1 MEPYKQAFNK
11 VGWFIPPYVAMGFL
25 AKMAKEID
33 EKNSNFNQETLE
45 QLLALIYSP
54 ENLAAMVLERYPI
67 TPYIQDYKNI
77 ISESIS
83 AHFYGL
89 NYAAVATLLPVIE
102 GAGRKLAKSRSV
114 PVKSIRSVFINLA
127 DDCKNDAILNS
138 KGEVGEIISMMD
150 SFIEFTKNHL
160 YIESSDYALKD
171 KTNRH
176 GILHGAYCDEDYGK
190 PINFYKII
198 AAVDFLCFIS
208 AFQASISWFAPEPT
222 FSSKRLSAYYTAC
235 LHMKGQAVYFHPIT
249 N

>member
-1 MEPYKQAFNK
+1 MEPYKHAFNK

-25 AKMAKEID
+25 AKMATEIN
-33 EKNSNFNQETLE
+33 ERNSDFNQENLE
-45 QLLALIYSP
+45 QFLELIYSP

-89 NYAAVATLLPVIE
+89 NYAAVATLLPVVE
-102 GAGRKLAKSRSV
+102 GAGRKLAESRSV
-114 PVKSIRSVFINLA
+114 KVKGITSIFINLA
-127 DDCKNDAILNS
+127 TDCKNDAITNK
-138 KGEVGEIISMMD
+138 KGEVGEIVSMMD
-150 SFIEFTKNHL
+150 SFIEFAKHHL
-160 YIESSDYALKD
+160 YIGSTEYVLKD

-208 AFQASISWFAPEPT
+208 AFEASISWFAPEPT
-222 FSSKRLSAYYTAC
+222 FLSKQLSSYYVSC
-235 LHMKGQAVYFHPIT
+235 LRIKENGVSLYPIST
-249 N
+249 